1 MENLLIHG
9 QAPDALEGLGQFD
22 LIYIDPPCNSSN
34 IQDYP
39 NRWKGPVE
47 EYPWAGDHGEF
58 LSYVLPAIQKGAE
71 LLSDEGMMFIS
82 MSEKEIFHLKV
93 LLDQVLGHEK
103 FLGSLVWDKGH
114 PAGGSTMA
122 SIHETVLIY
131 GSKKSPKLRRHKP
144 GADMLLDKASELRS
158 MELYHEEAERQFKRW
173 LKRMIKRGLVGKEV
187 FLNSWLHPVSLRPF
201 RASAAH
207 AQTGGRNRSKRAVI
221 HPLTNLPCRV
231 PSKGWRYNEES
242 LSRIFETDETVYA
255 TAKYVVQGKA
265 YYGPTEAT
273 IPRLIQYLD
282 EKKDYAFPSI
292 VRAPSSGKREL
303 PHGVSFSS
311 PKPIKLIKEILS
323 AYGNPSARVLDFY
336 AGSGSTAHAVHELN
350 HRDGGNRRWVLVEK
364 MHETIENVIIP
375 RLKSIDAVYK
385 FISHADRTPAN

>member
-71 LLSDEGMMFIS
+71 LLSDKGMMFIS

-103 FLGSLVWDKGH
+103 FLGNLVWDKGNSVS
-114 PAGGSTMA
+114 GSTLA
-122 SIHETVLIY
+122 RTHEIILIY
-131 GSKKSPKLRRHKP
+131 GNKESPRLKRHRP
-144 GADMLLDKASELRS
+144 GVDLLLDKASELRS
-158 MELYHEEAERQFKRW
+158 MDLYHQEAERQFKRW
-173 LKRMIKRGLVGKEV
+173 LRRMIKRGLVGKEL
-187 FLNSWLHPVSLRPF
+187 FSNLWLHPVTLRPF
-201 RASAAH
+201 RTVSAH
-207 AQTGGRNRSKRAVI
+207 ATTGEGRSKRAI
-221 HPLTNLPCRV
+221 LHPLTNLPCRV
-231 PSKGWRYNEES
+231 PSRGWCYNEEG

-265 YYGPTEAT
+265 HYGPTEAT

-292 VRAPSSGKREL
+292 IKTPSIGKREL
-303 PHGVSFSS
+303 PHGVVFSS
-311 PKPIKLIKEILS
+311 PRPIKLIKRILS
-323 AYGNPSARVLDFY
+323 AYGNPSARILDFY
-336 AGSGSTAHAVHELN
+336 AGSGSTAHATEDLN
-350 HRDGGNRRWVLVEK
+350 IKDGGGRSWVLVEK
-364 MHETIENVIIP
+364 MEETIEEVIVP
-375 RLKSIDAVYK
+375 RLRSIDAVYK
-385 FISHADRTPAN
+385 FISHTDRTSVD